1 MRIERNDLLQG
12 SKQGIGN
19 ERPTGRK
26 KNDRQSAGKDEEPTI
41 ITLVLSYR
49 PAAELARDQ
58 QGCHCCLSGGHRA
71 RELLAN

>member
-1 MRIERNDLLQG
+1 MWRCR
-12 SKQGIGN
+12 SKETLKAFSIGVGN
-19 ERPTGRK
+19 ERLTGKGKNRK
-26 KNDRQSAGKDEEPTI
+26 SAEKDEESAI

-49 PAAELARDQ
+49 PAAASARDQ